1 MKQKIAAFMM
11 GLGLL
16 VGSLGFVS
24 AAGSNSSSSTST
36 PPMGFGL
43 NESYS
48 SGISG
53 VANTGH
59 KWEDGLIKVRKNAI
73 NWILG
78 ILGLIT
84 FILLLWGGFQMVTAA
99 GDDKKFGAG
108 QTILKQAGIGLL
120 FIAGS
125 WLMVSMIFWLI
136 GVITK

>member
-16 VGSLGFVS
+16 LGGFGLVS
-24 AAGSNSSSSTST
+24 AQQNGNSNGNAPSW
-36 PPMGFGL
+36 FGL
-43 NESYS
+43 NESYTQ
-48 SGISG
+48 GFVG
-53 VANTGH
+53 VPGAGQNKG
-59 KWEDGLIKVRKNAI
+59 DGLIGVIKMAI
-73 NWILG
+73 NRVLG

-84 FILLLWGGFQMVTAA
+84 FVLLLWGGFQMVTAA

-136 GVITK
+136 WVITK

>member
-24 AAGSNSSSSTST
+24 AQQNGNSNGNT
-36 PPMGFGL
+36 PLWFGL
-43 NESYS
+43 NETYS
-48 SGISG
+48 QG
-53 VANTGH
+53 VVGVPGAGQNKG
-59 KWEDGLIKVRKNAI
+59 DGLIGVIKTAI
-73 NWILG
+73 NRVLG

-84 FILLLWGGFQMVTAA
+84 FVLLLWGGFQMVTAA

-136 GVITK
+136 WVVTR

>member
-24 AAGSNSSSSTST
+24 ADTPSSTNT
-36 PPMGFGL
+36 PPLWFGL
-43 NESYS
+43 NETYS
-48 SGISG
+48 QG
-53 VANTGH
+53 VVGVPGAGQNKG
-59 KWEDGLIKVRKNAI
+59 DGLIVVIKTAI
-73 NWILG
+73 NRVLG

-136 GVITK
+136 WIITR

>member
-16 VGSLGFVS
+16 VGSFGLAS
-24 AAGSNSSSSTST
+24 AAGSSSSTSST

-48 SGISG
+48 DGISG
-53 VANTGH
+53 VANTGK
-59 KWEDGLIKVRKNAI
+59 KWEDGLIKVIKRAI
-73 NWILG
+73 NWVLG

-84 FILLLWGGFQMVTAA
+84 FVLLLWGGFQMVTAA

>member
-24 AAGSNSSSSTST
+24 ADTPSSTNT

-48 SGISG
+48 DGISG
-53 VANTGH
+53 VANTGK
-59 KWEDGLIKVRKNAI
+59 KWEDGLIKVIKRAI
-73 NWILG
+73 NWVLG

-84 FILLLWGGFQMVTAA
+84 FVLLLWGGFQMVTAA

>member
-1 MKQKIAAFMM
+1 MKQKIAAFIM

-24 AAGSNSSSSTST
+24 ADTSSSTNT

-43 NESYS
+43 NESYTQ
-48 SGISG
+48 GFVG
-53 VANTGH
+53 VPGAGQNKG
-59 KWEDGLIKVRKNAI
+59 DGLIGVIKTAI
-73 NWILG
+73 NRVLG

-84 FILLLWGGFQMVTAA
+84 FVLLLWGGFQMVTAA

-136 GVITK
+136 

>member
-1 MKQKIAAFMM
+1 MKQKIAAFIM

-24 AAGSNSSSSTST
+24 ADTPSSTNT

-48 SGISG
+48 DGISG
-53 VANTGH
+53 VANTGK
-59 KWEDGLIKVRKNAI
+59 KWEDGLIKVIKRAI
-73 NWILG
+73 NWVLG

>member
-16 VGSLGFVS
+16 VGSFGLVS
-24 AAGSNSSSSTST
+24 AAGSSSSTSST

-59 KWEDGLIKVRKNAI
+59 K
-73 NWILG
+73 
-78 ILGLIT
+78 
-84 FILLLWGGFQMVTAA
+84 
-99 GDDKKFGAG
+99 
-108 QTILKQAGIGLL
+108 
-120 FIAGS
+120 
-125 WLMVSMIFWLI
+125 
-136 GVITK
+136 

>member
-24 AAGSNSSSSTST
+24 AQQNGNSNGNT
-36 PPMGFGL
+36 PLWFGL
-43 NESYS
+43 NETYS
-48 SGISG
+48 QG
-53 VANTGH
+53 VVGVPGAGQNKG
-59 KWEDGLIKVRKNAI
+59 DGLIVVIKTAI
-73 NWILG
+73 NRVLG

-136 GVITK
+136 WVITR

>member
-1 MKQKIAAFMM
+1 MI
-11 GLGLL
+11 
-16 VGSLGFVS
+16 
-24 AAGSNSSSSTST
+24 
-36 PPMGFGL
+36 
-43 NESYS
+43 
-48 SGISG
+48 G
-53 VANTGH
+53 V
-59 KWEDGLIKVRKNAI
+59 IKTAI
-73 NWILG
+73 NRVLG

-84 FILLLWGGFQMVTAA
+84 FVLLLWGGFQMVTAA

>member
-1 MKQKIAAFMM
+1 MKQKIAAFIM

-24 AAGSNSSSSTST
+24 ADTPSSTNT

-48 SGISG
+48 DGISG
-53 VANTGH
+53 VANTGK
-59 KWEDGLIKVRKNAI
+59 KWEDGLIKVIKRAI
-73 NWILG
+73 NWVLG

-84 FILLLWGGFQMVTAA
+84 FVLLLWGGFQMVTAA

>member
-24 AAGSNSSSSTST
+24 ADTPSSTNT
-36 PPMGFGL
+36 PPLWFGL
-43 NESYS
+43 NETYS
-48 SGISG
+48 QG
-53 VANTGH
+53 VVGVPGAGQNKG
-59 KWEDGLIKVRKNAI
+59 DGLIVVIKTAI
-73 NWILG
+73 NRVLG

-84 FILLLWGGFQMVTAA
+84 FVLLLWGGFQMVTAA

-136 GVITK
+136 WIITR

>member
-24 AAGSNSSSSTST
+24 AQQNGNSNGN
-36 PPMGFGL
+36 PPLWFGL
-43 NESYS
+43 NETYS
-48 SGISG
+48 QG
-53 VANTGH
+53 VVGVPGAGQNKG
-59 KWEDGLIKVRKNAI
+59 DGLIVVIKTAI
-73 NWILG
+73 NRVLG

-136 GVITK
+136 WVITK